1 MTLFQPSPGARVL
14 RGMHNTKR
22 LISVLGAAALAIP
35 AAALA
40 DPGHGS
46 GHGPATAPGQV
57 KKQTATSGSHHSPP
71 AKGRGRN
78 LVFKG
83 ILKAVDTTANTVTLT
98 VSGGNHAA
106 KAFKGQDVTFDVSKA
121 RIRAA
126 DSNANGTPNEL
137 ADVKVGDH
145 AVVHVHLAKGT
156 ATSQPLAARS
166 LVDQTRAR

>member
-1 MTLFQPSPGARVL
+1 
-14 RGMHNTKR
+14 MHKTKR
-22 LISVLGAAALAIP
+22 LISVLGVAALAVP
-35 AAALA
+35 GAALA

-46 GHGPATAPGQV
+46 GHGPATTPSPV
-57 KKQTATSGSHHSPP
+57 EKQTATKGSHHSPP

-83 ILKAVDTTANTVTLT
+83 ILKAVDTTASTVTLT
-98 VSGGNHAA
+98 VSGGNRAA

-137 ADVKVGDH
+137 ADGKVGDR

-156 ATSQPLAARS
+156 TVTQPLAARS
-166 LVDQTRAR
+166 LVDQTQAR